1 MDKPRRSSVVGKLL
15 LEAVFLLGLAYAL
28 HLDVQKTFGGWKTF
42 WRKNPPL
49 TFLFIALYSTFLLRA
64 GEDWL
69 GWRPPRVLGWAWM
82 AMGVLAGILAWPR
95 PGNRL
100 AKVLFPLIL
109 LDMGAVWAF
118 A

>member
-1 MDKPRRSSVVGKLL
+1 MVGKLL

-28 HLDVQKTFGGWKTF
+28 HFDVQKTFGGWKTF

-49 TFLFIALYSTFLLRA
+49 AFLFIALYSTFLLRA

-82 AMGVLAGILAWPR
+82 AMGALAGILAWPR

>member
-1 MDKPRRSSVVGKLL
+1 MVGKLL